1 MWSCEFLFVLCVVSR
16 DLITSVSVAVSY
28 SHITVS
34 VLTQIIPLNVM
45 ISVNVSY
52 VSQRHNM
59 FLPQIIAPTLQPVFY
74 I

>member
-1 MWSCEFLFVLCVVSR
+1 MWSCEFLFVLCAVSR
-16 DLITSVSVAVSY
+16 DLKTSVSVAVSY

-45 ISVNVSY
+45 ISADGSY
-52 VSQRHNM
+52 VSQRPNI
-59 FLPQIIAPTLQPVFY
+59 FLPQIIAPTLQQVFD